1 MIENDP
7 LGPWA
12 KEVLAKA
19 KKESQDYGQRAYLA
33 ACQAAIEAL
42 DLRYQQASG
51 QLDGLSWD
59 KKNW

>member
-1 MIENDP
+1 MIEHDP

-12 KEVLAKA
+12 KEVLKEA
-19 KKESQDYGQRAYLA
+19 KKESQDYGQRAYLK

-59 KKNW
+59 KENW